1 VGGRDRERYK
11 RDERRERKRRTKVG
25 NEEGGI
31 DY

>member
-1 VGGRDRERYK
+1 VVGRERAIYK
-11 RDERRERKRRTKVG
+11 RDERMERKRRTKVG